1 MDVLDAGVYLYKFVA
16 PVPKSIK
23 VVLWGPLQAKELG
36 LGDWTYQDGG
46 ETGFIYHS
54 DARAVKLGSAA
65 ASLIVVRRLGRAFL
79 TLYLAGYPSD
89 APRQQ
94 RLIDVRSFVTE
105 AELFLTKLAGERVK
119 FELADERAVVDL
131 AETSTPMPAAPAPT
145 SRSAK
150 SVGRFIRSPPKGVT
164 WEV

>member
-36 LGDWTYQDGG
+36 LGDWSYQDGG

-54 DARAVKLGSAA
+54 EARAVKLGSAA
-65 ASLIVVRRLGRAFL
+65 ASLIVVRRLGRAYL

-89 APRQQ
+89 AAREQ
-94 RLIDVRSFVTE
+94 RLIDVRGFVTE
-105 AELFLTKLAGERVK
+105 AELFLTRLAGETVK
-119 FELADERAVVDL
+119 FELADEKAVVDHSQ
-131 AETSTPMPAAPAPT
+131 AANDEPPAKAPGA
-145 SRSAK
+145 RN
-150 SVGRFIRSPPKGVT
+150 VGRLIRSPSRGVSF
-164 WEV
+164 EV